1 MLDMQIQQAEEEKP
15 KYGYASNEKADLNAE
30 IEQRKALAG
39 AEDSNIEVTIDADG
53 KQIINLVWGEF
64 KLN

>member
-1 MLDMQIQQAEEEKP
+1 LKEHQSLED
-15 KYGYASNEKADLNAE
+15 YALKADLNAE

-39 AEDSNIEVTIDADG
+39 AEDSNIKVTIDADG

-64 KLN
+64 